1 MMMTQMTLI
10 VVMKRFMV
18 VNDYIDHGVDDGDN
32 DDEDGE
38 DDDDDD
44 ENDDDNKGRTRID
57 DINLGRGFYRAEKKK
72 PSISE
77 FFIRQTKPESKL
89 YIRFFS
95 CCL

>member
-1 MMMTQMTLI
+1 
-10 VVMKRFMV
+10 MKRFMV

-38 DDDDDD
+38 DD
-44 ENDDDNKGRTRID
+44 ENDDDNKGRARID
-57 DINLGRGFYRAEKKK
+57 DTNLGRGFYCAEKKN

-89 YIRFFS
+89 YIRFFFLAA
-95 CCL
+95 CNI